1 MAVPLARKAL
11 EPLLRTANDDPHPGL
26 LLQRGLMAHKEHGD
40 SPDNA
45 KHKHIRRICSTKPSD
60 FYKRAFTRW
69 QKKTDDNGRF
79 SSVRLALES
88 RLFIGLAGGGMMET
102 GCAISHSYG
111 MPYIPGSSVKGV
123 VRAHARSRL
132 LRDGGEAGEDICNEL
147 FGTPS
152 LAGLI
157 HFHDAWW
164 APGSSPSPFVEEVVT
179 THHMGYY
186 STEGAQEAT
195 DFDSPVPNAQVA
207 VQGSFL
213 FVLEGAAAWF
223 DLAKKMLVDALCTRG
238 IGAKTRAG
246 YGYFAEATGQEP
258 RATCAWVDGKI
269 NEFAAAPHAMAR
281 EEALRGQRLAKA
293 WAEIEDLD
301 LKQAAWADIRARWEE
316 RGWWENP
323 PGKASQKAKQLY
335 DQHADSQ
342 SGQVGP
348 IGVVA

>member
-1 MAVPLARKAL
+1 
-11 EPLLRTANDDPHPGL
+11 
-26 LLQRGLMAHKEHGD
+26 
-40 SPDNA
+40 
-45 KHKHIRRICSTKPSD
+45 
-60 FYKRAFTRW
+60 
-69 QKKTDDNGRF
+69 
-79 SSVRLALES
+79 
-88 RLFIGLAGGGMMET
+88 
-102 GCAISHSYG
+102 
-111 MPYIPGSSVKGV
+111 
-123 VRAHARSRL
+123 
-132 LRDGGEAGEDICNEL
+132 
-147 FGTPS
+147 
-152 LAGLI
+152 
-157 HFHDAWW
+157 
-164 APGSSPSPFVEEVVT
+164 
-179 THHMGYY
+179 MGYY

-269 NEFAAAPHAMAR
+269 DEFAAAPHAMAK

-293 WAEIEDLD
+293 WAEIEDPD

-323 PGKASQKAKQLY
+323 PWQGVTKSQTTIRPTRRLPERPGWAHRCCGVALGPFLRQHWQAGFSHTKMAHYPLCWTKKQFK
-335 DQHADSQ
+335 
-342 SGQVGP
+342 G
-348 IGVVA
+348 

>member
-132 LRDGGEAGEDICNEL
+132 LRDGGRSGRRHLQRAVRHAQPRRAHPL
-147 FGTPS
+147 PRRLVGTR
-152 LAGLI
+152 
-157 HFHDAWW
+157 
-164 APGSSPSPFVEEVVT
+164 FVAFT
-179 THHMGYY
+179 
-186 STEGAQEAT
+186 
-195 DFDSPVPNAQVA
+195 F
-207 VQGSFL
+207 
-213 FVLEGAAAWF
+213 
-223 DLAKKMLVDALCTRG
+223 R
-238 IGAKTRAG
+238 
-246 YGYFAEATGQEP
+246 
-258 RATCAWVDGKI
+258 
-269 NEFAAAPHAMAR
+269 
-281 EEALRGQRLAKA
+281 
-293 WAEIEDLD
+293 
-301 LKQAAWADIRARWEE
+301 
-316 RGWWENP
+316 
-323 PGKASQKAKQLY
+323 
-335 DQHADSQ
+335 
-342 SGQVGP
+342 
-348 IGVVA
+348 